1 MVAGKPAPAAFA
13 GFDRFVVEAFHHHAP
28 KGRVIVKNGARE
40 DALEFVAGR
49 LYAGR
54 FSFTTARSKS
64 GVSYSFDGEFLVNL
78 QESRVQAQT
87 PVLEGTL
94 KMYRAGALRAGAKL
108 LFAIQSH

>member
-1 MVAGKPAPAAFA
+1 MAGKPAPAAFA
-13 GFDRFVVEAFHHHAP
+13 GFHRFVVETFHHHTP

-40 DALEFVAGR
+40 EAFEFVAGR

-64 GVSYSFDGEFLVNL
+64 GVSYSFDGDFLLNL
-78 QESRVQAQT
+78 QERRVQTQT

-94 KMYRAGALRAGAKL
+94 KMYRSGALRAGAKL
-108 LFAIQSH
+108 LFVIQSH